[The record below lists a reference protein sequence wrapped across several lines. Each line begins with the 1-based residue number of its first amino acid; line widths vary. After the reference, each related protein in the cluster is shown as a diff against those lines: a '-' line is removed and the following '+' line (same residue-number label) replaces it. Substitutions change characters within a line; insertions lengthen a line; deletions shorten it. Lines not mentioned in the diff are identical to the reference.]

1 MCANGVCKWCV
12 QMKQNN
18 INIELLSEDSQA
30 KSVNVLDTFSLNKVT
45 AAIFFD
51 TRRIKENS
59 RYPVK
64 YRVTHMRKR
73 LYYPSGID
81 LSKKE
86 WNRLPNAKGKE
97 LIQQRELIQA
107 GFEKVKSHIKE
118 LFKGEQ
124 GFTLGQLNTRLSSGM
139 RNSIVSAFNTKA
151 ESLKAEG
158 RINTADWYLY
168 SLKSIQRHTNKDLKF
183 SEITKEW
190 LKKYETFLIE
200 EGKSYTT
207 ISMYIRALQAIVNE
221 GKQQGIISQ
230 AQYAFGK
237 GKYEIPEETGRKL
250 ALTLSQIGEV
260 LKYPLA
266 SETERRCRDLWFF
279 SYLTNGINMSDLL
292 QLKYSNIEN
301 GYIRFFR
308 QKTVE
313 KSRKKREITAV
324 ILPEM
329 IQIIDEWGN
338 KNKKPDSFIFSILSE
353 GLNAEEQRRI
363 IKNTT
368 NLINKKMRKIGKALG
383 YGNISTY
390 TARHSFATVLKRSG
404 ANIAFISESLGHA
417 DLRTTENYLDSFED
431 ETRLKN
437 AALLTKF

>member
-1 MCANGVCKWCV
+1 
-12 QMKQNN
+12 MKEYN
-18 INIELLSEDSQA
+18 IEKELLSEDLKE

-51 TRRIKENS
+51 TRRAKENAK
-59 RYPVK
+59 YPVK
-64 YRVTHMRKR
+64 YRITHMRKR

-86 WNRLPNAKGKE
+86 WNRMPSAKGKE
-97 LIQQRELIQA
+97 LKQQRELIQT
-107 GFEKVKSHIKE
+107 GFEKVKAHIVE
-118 LFKGEQ
+118 LVKGEQ
-124 GFTLGQLNTRLSSGM
+124 GFTLEQLNTRLSSGL
-139 RNSIVSAFNTKA
+139 RNSIISAFYSRVEALKKEDRISTA
-151 ESLKAEG
+151 EWYKYSVKSLQNYMN
-158 RINTADWYLY
+158 RDM
-168 SLKSIQRHTNKDLKF
+168 KF
-183 SEITKEW
+183 SEITREW
-190 LKKYETFLIE
+190 LKKYENYMLE

-230 AQYAFGK
+230 AQYPFGK
-237 GKYEIPEETGRKL
+237 GKYEIPEESGRKM
-250 ALTLSQIGEV
+250 ALSLSQIGTV
-260 LKYPLA
+260 LKYPLT

-292 QLKYSNIEN
+292 QLRYSNIEN

-308 QKTVE
+308 QKTVG
-313 KSRKKREITAV
+313 KSRKKREIAAV
-324 ILPEM
+324 LLPEM
-329 IQIIDEWGN
+329 KHIITSWGN
-338 KNKKPDSFIFSILSE
+338 QKQKPNNYIFPFLYD
-353 GLNAEEQRRI
+353 GLDAEQERRI

-368 NLINKKMRKIGKALG
+368 NLINKKMRKIGKELG

-437 AALLTKF
+437 AELLTKF